1 MRIQIVHY
9 LGNLRARLTE
19 NNILF
24 IRKYLFYTSRRFWNH
39 RATDRVTLV
48 MFTIFERGFVS
59 VFIFNCQLLKE
70 TISQNKNLN
79 NNIRNRKIDNILV
92 NKDDTARKKFY

>member
-1 MRIQIVHY
+1 MELYSEIISVMRIQIVHY

-59 VFIFNCQLLKE
+59 VFIFNCQLLIIE
-70 TISQNKNLN
+70 YHTNTIERNNFLKKSQ
-79 NNIRNRKIDNILV
+79 
-92 NKDDTARKKFY
+92 